1 MLLLDIALDIHVVI
15 IPSNPVLTS
24 QIHMDLRNS
33 KRMHALTF
41 YIVCSKDSKLSENQR
56 VHVNLK
62 TYIV

>member
-33 KRMHALTF
+33 KRMHVFTF
-41 YIVCSKDSKLSENQR
+41 YIVCCKDSKLSEN
-56 VHVNLK
+56 
-62 TYIV
+62 